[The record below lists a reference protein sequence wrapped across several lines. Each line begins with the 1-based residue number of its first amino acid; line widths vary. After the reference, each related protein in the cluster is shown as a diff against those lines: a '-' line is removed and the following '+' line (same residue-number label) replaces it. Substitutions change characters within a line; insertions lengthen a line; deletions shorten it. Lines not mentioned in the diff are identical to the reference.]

1 MFMLCLLFLI
11 VMLVS
16 GYFAKKNLDEL
27 RDNPIGTDTGNVVDK
42 AVACIG
48 ICLISLIFFIL
59 LI

>member
-1 MFMLCLLFLI
+1 
-11 VMLVS
+11 MLVS